1 MAINFVLET
10 GSGLTD
16 ATTYADLAE
25 AAQIV
30 EDFGLSWLSGFTDD
44 QKKVALNKATQF
56 VDQGNYGAWKGWRS
70 SQDQALL
77 WPRQAVL
84 DDDGWYVD
92 SNVIP
97 ANLKRAVVEAA
108 VYYSNN
114 DSLFPDTDNGGTL
127 KSERIKIDVLEF
139 EEEYLAGDS
148 GSEVSKTIN
157 SLLAAYL
164 RGRGCNVEVGRG

>member
-1 MAINFVLET
+1 MAIQFVLED
-10 GSGLTD
+10 GSGLTNS
-16 ATTYADLAE
+16 TTYADLAE

-30 EDFGLSWLSGFTDD
+30 EDYGLSWKSGYTDD
-44 QKKVALNKATQF
+44 EKKVALNKATQY
-56 VDQGNYGAWKGWRS
+56 VDQRYYGSWKGFRA

-77 WPRQAVL
+77 WPREDVC

-97 ANLKRAVVEAA
+97 ANLKKAVVEAA

-114 DSLFPDTDNGGTL
+114 DSLFPDADNGGTL

-148 GSEVSKTIN
+148 GSEVSKTIG

-164 RGRGCNVEVGRG
+164 KGKGCNVEVERG